1 VPTVTWNTESQRA
14 GLLTLAIGGLF
25 ALLVVMVYLFLT
37 EKLPVDLTAFL
48 GLVVLIFAGYV
59 TPDEAFQGFSSPA
72 VMTMLSV
79 FIVGA
84 ALLETGVADII
95 GGQIHRL
102 VGDSEARLLVT
113 LMLVAGLLSAFM
125 NNIAAVAVLMPA
137 VASLAPRVGL
147 SPSRLFMPLAFGAI
161 LGGTTTLVGTPPN
174 IVAAQM
180 LNDRPG
186 FEPFKLFDFA
196 PIGLAIM
203 AVGTL
208 YMLTVGKRLLPTG
221 QIRGPASLGGKNLA
235 EIYQL
240 EDRLF
245 SLRLPEAAALAGR
258 TLAETRLGNALG
270 FKVLSIMRGSHHFV
284 AEGSSELKGGDVLIV
299 DGDPSKV
306 QEFLGMEPLDVRRMA
321 VESVPGLSPGVDG
334 IRFRVASGGTIAGNT
349 LRELAF
355 RNRFGVVVLAIEHR
369 GQLFSEHLVEQTL
382 RVGDEVLAVGRSEDL
397 ERFAAEP
404 GSEVVGRGLAAL
416 ADLQERLSVIR
427 VPDGSELIG
436 ATIQGSRLGDVVGL
450 TVAGIVRG
458 GQTLLAIS
466 PEETIHE
473 GDGLLVAADPTV
485 VQSLGGAAEVEFGA
499 VVGQELLESDE
510 TAMVEVA
517 VAPRS
522 AAEGRTLYDLEFT
535 NRYGLLALALW
546 REGSPLHTDLAHVA
560 LRFGD
565 ALLLRGPRER
575 IRKLA
580 TDADFVVLSDTAR
593 AQRRTVKAPFALG
606 ALALMVA
613 LVVAGW
619 QPIHVAAFTAASL
632 TLLAGALTMKEA
644 YRAIEWRAIFL
655 VAAVLPVGF
664 AMERSGAAEF
674 IADTV
679 ASTAGS
685 AGPYGVLAALIV
697 LASLLSQGLDG
708 APAVV
713 LLAPVVFEMAEL
725 LKLSPYPLMMGVSL
739 AASAA
744 FMTPF
749 SHKANLLVMGA
760 GGYSSRDYLR
770 VGTPLT
776 IVILAMLV
784 WLVPVFFPF

>member
-1 VPTVTWNTESQRA
+1 MTIQIA
-14 GLLTLAIGGLF
+14 GLFVLLA
-25 ALLVVMVYLFLT
+25 VMVYLFLT

-59 TPDEAFQGFSSPA
+59 KPEEAFLGFSSPA

-84 ALLETGVADII
+84 GLLETGVADII
-95 GGQIHRL
+95 GGQIHRIA
-102 VGDSEARLLVT
+102 GDSEMRLLVT
-113 LMLVAGLLSAFM
+113 LMLIAGVLSAFM

-180 LNDRPG
+180 MSDRG
-186 FEPFKLFDFA
+186 LEPFQLFDFT
-196 PIGLAIM
+196 PIGVAIM
-203 AVGTL
+203 ALGTV

-221 QIRGPASLGGKNLA
+221 KIRGPAVGGGKDLA

-240 EDRLF
+240 QKRLF
-245 SLRLPEAAALAGR
+245 SLRLPVDSAFAGR

-270 FKVLSIMRGSHHFV
+270 FKVLSIQRGGHDFV

-299 DGDPSKV
+299 DGDLAKV
-306 QEFLGMEPLDVRRMA
+306 QEFLGMERLDVRRMA
-321 VESVPGLSPGVDG
+321 ADAVPGLSPGVDG
-334 IRFRVASGGTIAGNT
+334 IRVRVVPGGAIAGNT
-349 LRELAF
+349 LRELEF
-355 RNRFGVVVLAIEHR
+355 RSRFGVVVLAIQHR
-369 GQLFSEHLVEQTL
+369 GQLFSEHLAEQTL
-382 RVGDEVLAVGRSEDL
+382 RIGDEVLAVGRSEDL

-404 GSEVVGRGLAAL
+404 GTELVGRGLAAL
-416 ADLQERLSVIR
+416 TDLQERLSVIQ

-436 ATIQGSRLGDVVGL
+436 ATIRGSRLGDVVGL

-466 PEETIHE
+466 PDETIQK

-485 VQSLGGAAEVEFGA
+485 VQSLGSAAEVEFGA
-499 VVGQELLESDE
+499 VVGQELLESEE

-522 AAEGRTLYDLEFT
+522 SAEGRTLYELEFT
-535 NRYGLLALALW
+535 HRYGLLALSLW
-546 REGSPLHTDLAHVA
+546 RGGHPKHVDLAHVA

-565 ALLLRGPRER
+565 ALLLRGPRDR

-580 TDADFVVLSDTAR
+580 SDADFVVLSDIVQ
-593 AQRRTVKAPFALG
+593 AQRRTGKARYALG
-606 ALALMVA
+606 ALVLMVV
-613 LVVAGW
+613 LVATGW

-632 TLLAGALTMKEA
+632 TLLAGTLTMQEA
-644 YRAIEWRAIFL
+644 YRVIEWRVIFL

-664 AMERSGAAEF
+664 AMERSGAAGF

-685 AGPYGVLAALIV
+685 AGPYAVLAALIV

-725 LKLSPYPLMMGVSL
+725 LELSPYPLMMGVSL

-760 GGYSSRDYLR
+760 GGYQSRDYLR

-776 IVILAMLV
+776 ILILAMLV
-784 WLVPVFFPF
+784 LLVPVFFPF